1 MRISTYSLSNA
12 SDSTTTENTFSS
24 PSNRNVVLVRFN
36 LPEQPVRSV
45 RELLRNGS
53 FVRLF
58 IGRLVT
64 NVGDSLYYI
73 AAMWLVYQLT
83 GSAAFTGVAGFLT
96 MAPSAV
102 QFLFG
107 PLVDRTPLRRVLV
120 GTQLAQGVLVLV
132 VPVAAALDVLSV
144 WVVLTVIP
152 LLSLLNQPVY
162 PAESAALPRIV
173 EREELV
179 AGNSLFSLAYQGT
192 DAAFN
197 AVGGLLVSVL
207 GAVTLFLV
215 DSITFGVTTLL
226 FATLSIP
233 TAGTGDDGTE
243 QPAMSSATDSEV
255 TDSDEHESSET
266 ASDGGLSTAADDLP
280 SSYLADL
287 REGIEFLRGTIVS
300 KLLVGA
306 VVVNFAIGGVIAV
319 LPAYADTLGGASAYG
334 LLTAALGMGLLVGAL
349 IGSVAGQFPFGC
361 VVGLGMA
368 ASAVVWVG
376 AVTIDWLPASVL
388 LFALAFVPA
397 GVTNVLEISL
407 IQALVPDA
415 LLGRVTAILGSAS
428 AATAPVGALVG
439 GVVAE
444 ATSVTLVLWAAGA
457 SFVLLA
463 VYVFAV
469 PSLRR
474 LPKVSEISTLTA
486 E

>member
-1 MRISTYSLSNA
+1 M
-12 SDSTTTENTFSS
+12 
-24 PSNRNVVLVRFN
+24 
-36 LPEQPVRSV
+36 
-45 RELLRNGS
+45 RELLRNRS
-53 FVRLF
+53 FMRLF
-58 IGRLVT
+58 LGRLVT
-64 NVGDSLYYI
+64 NAGDSLYYI

-83 GSAAFTGVAGFLT
+83 GSAAYTGVAGFLT
-96 MAPSAV
+96 MAPSAI

-120 GTQLAQGVLVLV
+120 GTQLAQGMLVLV
-132 VPVAAALDVLSV
+132 IPIAAALDALSV
-144 WVVLTVIP
+144 WVVLTVMP

-179 AGNSLFSLAYQGT
+179 KGNSLFSLAYQGT

-197 AVGGLLVSVL
+197 AIGGLLVAAL

-215 DSITFGVTTLL
+215 DSLTFGVATLL

-233 TAGTGDDGTE
+233 AAGMDDDETE
-243 QPAMSSATDSEV
+243 QTVMSSATDSEAS
-255 TDSDEHESSET
+255 DSDEREPAE
-266 ASDGGLSTAADDLP
+266 TAADGGHPTEADDSS

-287 REGIEFLRGTIVS
+287 REGIEFLRGTIVA

-306 VVVNFAIGGVIAV
+306 IVVNFALGGVMAI
-319 LPAYADTLGGASAYG
+319 LPAYADALGGASAYG
-334 LLTAALGMGLLVGAL
+334 LLTAAVGMGMLVGAL
-349 IGSVAGQFPFGC
+349 IGSVVGRFPFGR

-376 AVTIDWLPASVL
+376 AVAVDWLPASAL
-388 LFALAFVPA
+388 LFALALVPA
-397 GVTNVLEISL
+397 GVTNVLEITL
-407 IQALVPDA
+407 IQTLVPDA
-415 LLGRVTAILGSAS
+415 LLGRVTAVLGSAS
-428 AATAPVGALVG
+428 AAMTPVGALVG
-439 GVVAE
+439 GVVAG
-444 ATSVTLVLWAAGA
+444 ATSATLVLWAAGA
-457 SFVLLA
+457 SFALLA

-474 LPKVSEISTLTA
+474 LPEVSEVSTLTA